1 MTNLLTPT
9 RKSISLEDLFRT
21 TLNKILEDEVKS
33 GVKLS
38 QPLATITIPETIDIS
53 HTEPT
58 ITTTT
63 SATNVYDDATAT
75 YESSEYT

>member
-9 RKSISLEDLFRT
+9 RKSIKLEDLFRT

-53 HTEPT
+53 HTVPT

-63 SATNVYDDATAT
+63 AILENYDDATTAYDT
-75 YESSEYT
+75 SAYE

>member
-9 RKSISLEDLFRT
+9 RKTISLEDLFRT
-21 TLNKILEDEVKS
+21 TLNKILEDEVKE

-38 QPLATITIPETIDIS
+38 QPLATITIPETIDVS
-53 HTEPT
+53 HAEPT

-63 SATNVYDDATAT
+63 SATNVYDDAFAI
-75 YESSEYT
+75 YETTEYS